1 MKLKLHAI
9 NFSLFCWIS
18 ALISKIL
25 HSVLLTVIA
34 AILAITGFIIHFLI
48 NSNMFRNK
56 KTELIHSS
64 HIPREKKPTTVIAS
78 GVCIEGDIKL
88 DSNEEI
94 VHFLGKLKGNI
105 IADNGDIEILMDGNI
120 EGDITCKSLI
130 VNGTLSGHCICESL
144 KIEEN
149 GNITGT
155 ITYRHLTIKKGG
167 IFSGCA
173 KHSDDWPAPIIH
185 NLPSSIEEKTK

>member
-1 MKLKLHAI
+1 M
-9 NFSLFCWIS
+9 
-18 ALISKIL
+18 
-25 HSVLLTVIA
+25 
-34 AILAITGFIIHFLI
+34 
-48 NSNMFRNK
+48 
-56 KTELIHSS
+56 
-64 HIPREKKPTTVIAS
+64 AS

-155 ITYRHLTIKKGG
+155 ITYRHLTIKKAVYFQG
-167 IFSGCA
+167 
-173 KHSDDWPAPIIH
+173 APNIPTIG
-185 NLPSSIEEKTK
+185 LPQ

>member
-9 NFSLFCWIS
+9 NFSLFCWML

-25 HSVLLTVIA
+25 HSVLLTLIA
-34 AILAITGFIIHFLI
+34 TLLAIAGFIIHFLI
-48 NSNMFRNK
+48 NRNMFRNK
-56 KTELIHSS
+56 KNELIHT
-64 HIPREKKPTTVIAS
+64 PNTLGEKKPTTVIAN
-78 GVCIEGDIKL
+78 GVCIEGNLKL

-94 VHFLGKLKGNI
+94 VHILGELKGNI
-105 IADNGDIEILMDGNI
+105 IANNGDIEILMEGNV
-120 EGDITCKSLI
+120 EGDVTCKSLI
-130 VNGTLSGHCICESL
+130 VNGTLNGHCICESL

-155 ITYRHLTIKKGG
+155 ITYRHLTIKEGG
-167 IFSGCA
+167 VFSGCA
-173 KHSDDWPAPIIH
+173 RHTNEWPVPITQ